1 MELTWKTIAT
11 KDGDI
16 TIPEH
21 IEMTLKDGQTVGL
34 QKITVTRVIETIQRD
49 LGLDNAIYLHAAGSP
64 DGLLWYVTLIH
75 PREKLLIVPPAALI
89 TNMKYPGAGS
99 MMQKVFEQIA
109 RRDSLNL
116 MVSIAPKS
124 DTWYQPQVQ
133 QTLSAEGYY
142 LAPPGQTRQY
152 WVHKLSYKGNG
163 IPQMWIPHESMKPP
177 LQMWD

>member
-1 MELTWKTIAT
+1 MLAKLSANCARTHENSCWRFKRYQW
-11 KDGDI
+11 GS
-16 TIPEH
+16 
-21 IEMTLKDGQTVGL
+21 TLWRCVSAPTFWNVHTCERSK
-34 QKITVTRVIETIQRD
+34 RRRF
-49 LGLDNAIYLHAAGSP
+49 IYLHAAGSP

-89 TNMKYPGAGS
+89 TNRKYPGAGS

-133 QTLSAEGYY
+133 QTLSAEWYY
-142 LAPPGQTRQY
+142 LAPPGSTRQY
-152 WVHKLSYKGNG
+152 WVHKLSYKGDG
-163 IPQMWIPHESMKPP
+163 IPQMGIPHESMKPP